1 MSEDVSN
8 EASSFILRLQILYI
22 YNYYFPLKNHSIIIA
37 FQNIEALIFQT
48 VKEDKGKA

>member
-8 EASSFILRLQILYI
+8 EASSFCFAVADTI

-37 FQNIEALIFQT
+37 FQNTEALIFQT